1 MITLRQLERFFD
13 QQQYRR
19 LYQELIAG
27 RPEANA
33 GFDVVLSR
41 VVPIAALGMIR
52 LDELTQSHT
61 PLYRRL
67 LKVVLTSQQKD
78 GGWGDPVVSALCV
91 RALLLGGGHGAAAA
105 CGLAF
110 LASLQKEEGTWPREP
125 LRRMPADAQT
135 TAFILL
141 QLGEHDLFRRV
152 VRFDDAV
159 DWFTAHNRGLDAQTR
174 QLWSHAQ
181 ARCRLSAA
189 GSGRISTLWCPTAR
203 SAAA

>member
-13 QQQYRR
+13 QQQFRR

-27 RPEANA
+27 RPEASA

-41 VVPIAALGMIR
+41 VMPIAALGMIR

-67 LKVVLTSQQKD
+67 LNVVLTSQQKD
-78 GGWGDPVVSALCV
+78 GGWGDPVVSALCI
-91 RALLLGGGHGAAAA
+91 RALLLGNGHGAATA
-105 CGLAF
+105 CGFAYLA
-110 LASLQKEEGTWPREP
+110 ALQKDEGTWPREP

-159 DWFTAHNRGLDAQTR
+159 DWFTVHNRELDATTR

-181 ARCRLSAA
+181 ARCRLTLT
-189 GSGRISTLWCPTAR
+189 GSGRIATLWCPSTR